1 MKEVQGKG
9 EGSARER
16 CGKCKGKVKKV
27 QRKGVGSA
35 RER

>member
-1 MKEVQGKG
+1 MQRKG

-16 CGKCKGKVKKV
+16 YGKCKGKVKKV